1 MDYLAW
7 FDEIPEN
14 ELALTA
20 GGKGAS
26 LCRLTRGKLPV
37 PEGFIVGAGM
47 FDFFLRSSGLRDKVL
62 GKIDETDI
70 DNYSDLMAKSQ
81 EIREMITSEPMPDEM
96 SVLIGKYYLMLGGG
110 ACSGGGG
117 GSGPGEGADHPVAV
131 RSSGTAEDLDD
142 ASFAGQMETFLY
154 VRGVS
159 DVVRYVRECWASL
172 YTDRAIFYRRANSFS
187 ENDISIA
194 VVVQHMVAAD
204 KAGVMFTVNPI
215 TKDRDICMI
224 EGSWGLGEAVVSG
237 VVTPD
242 NYSVD
247 KKGKLIDAYISEKEI
262 MIVRKT
268 EGSGVEEQ
276 EVPEDKRE
284 AQVLGENELKQ
295 LAALAVE
302 LENYFGAPQDVEWA
316 IENGKLYLLQSRPIT
331 TL

>member
-1 MDYLAW
+1 
-7 FDEIPEN
+7 
-14 ELALTA
+14 
-20 GGKGAS
+20 
-26 LCRLTRGKLPV
+26 
-37 PEGFIVGAGM
+37 
-47 FDFFLRSSGLRDKVL
+47 
-62 GKIDETDI
+62 
-70 DNYSDLMAKSQ
+70 
-81 EIREMITSEPMPDEM
+81 
-96 SVLIGKYYLMLGGG
+96 
-110 ACSGGGG
+110 
-117 GSGPGEGADHPVAV
+117 
-131 RSSGTAEDLDD
+131 
-142 ASFAGQMETFLY
+142 
-154 VRGVS
+154 
-159 DVVRYVRECWASL
+159 VRYVRECWASL

-215 TKDRDICMI
+215 TKDRDTCMI

-247 KKGKLIDAYISEKEI
+247 KKGKLLEAYISEKEI
-262 MIVRKT
+262 MIVRKA

-284 AQVLGENELKQ
+284 AQVLSENELRN

-316 IENGKLYLLQSRPIT
+316 IEKGKLYLLQSRPIT